1 MSLPNIVVLH
11 LAAEA
16 AGGSDLT
23 AGLAVL
29 PRRRF
34 AAIGVGHTRHLQE
47 PASAVGT
54 AFRHKAL
61 LQPLH
66 KLHIDEIQ
74 QPVKIH
80 LFNYLGI
87 FSFAPD
93 TVLRSYQRRIY
104 LRVLPQADTTD
115 KSLITAGIDQLRQ
128 RFFSLAF
135 FLFKHSVCKNPIQKP
150 RIPLLNELN
159 ILDLLLHEGR
169 YFALLIDHIFR
180 KCLPR
185 FLTHKFLDLH
195 ISEIT
200 EVHQIQ
206 SVERQRSKTLLH
218 VHIGTRSVIIILF
231 VDSRVQPVQQF
242 LKRCDIQ
249 I

>member
-16 AGGSDLT
+16 AGGSDLP

-54 AFRHKAL
+54 ALRYKAL
-61 LQPLH
+61 LQSLH

-80 LFNYLGI
+80 LLDYLGV

-93 TVLRSYQRRIY
+93 AVLRSYQRRVY

-115 KSLITAGIDQLRQ
+115 KSLIPAGIDQLRQ
-128 RFFSLAF
+128 RFFSLMF
-135 FLFKHSVCKNPIQKP
+135 SSFW
-150 RIPLLNELN
+150 R
-159 ILDLLLHEGR
+159 
-169 YFALLIDHIFR
+169 
-180 KCLPR
+180 
-185 FLTHKFLDLH
+185 
-195 ISEIT
+195 
-200 EVHQIQ
+200 
-206 SVERQRSKTLLH
+206 
-218 VHIGTRSVIIILF
+218 
-231 VDSRVQPVQQF
+231 
-242 LKRCDIQ
+242 
-249 I
+249 